1 MCGIAGVFAYRNA
14 AAGVDI
20 NELRRMRDFMAGRGP
35 DGAGEW
41 LSTDGRVGL
50 GHRRLAIIDLGD
62 RAAQPMLSADGSLVI
77 VFNGEIYNY
86 RELKRQ
92 LEAKGVVFRTQS
104 DTEVLL
110 CLYQQRGSSMVQ
122 DLRGM
127 FAFAIWDTRKS
138 TLFLARDP
146 FGIKPLYLADDGR
159 ILRFAS
165 QVKALAVA
173 GVISKEPSSAG
184 MAGFFLWGHVPEP
197 WTWLASVKALPAGST
212 LTIQRGG
219 PPSQPKH
226 YFDLHE
232 EIIRAEAASHA
243 SRDAVEEAVEAV
255 ADSVHSHLVSDV
267 PVGAFL
273 SAGRDSTLIAT
284 LAASELRVPLQTL
297 TLGFDEYRG
306 TANDEVPAAEAIAR
320 TIGASHRTARI
331 VRSDLEM
338 QREHIFASMDQPS
351 IDGVNIYFV
360 SRAAADG
367 KLKVALSGL
376 GGDELFGG
384 YPSFRQVPWLSRR
397 LAALSL
403 IPQFGRGFRIASS
416 SVLRH
421 LSRPKWAGLFEYGSS
436 LAGAYLLRRSLFM
449 PWELSRVMPPE
460 LSQQGLAELS
470 VADDLQAR
478 IQGIRTP
485 AAAVMALEMSC
496 YMRNQLLRDAD
507 WAGMAHSLEIRVPFV
522 DPALFR
528 RWLPHAIR
536 QLPFERQ
543 QILSAA
549 DQRCAQIIGKRE
561 KSGFSIPLQDWL
573 RSSSPSAAREVGLR
587 PWARILARRF
597 SPNICPIR
605 PVVLLTDAFGGT
617 GGIAKF
623 NRDLL
628 AALDSMPEC
637 RRIDAL
643 PRLVERE
650 PETLP
655 AKLSYRFEAAEG
667 KLAYVRTVLRLLV
680 DGVPADMVFCGHVNL
695 LPLARLVSIVK
706 RCPLLLIVHGIEA
719 WQPHRSRLVRALV
732 QRADRVVAVSRYT
745 ADRLVS
751 WTGIPFERIYILPNC
766 VDLAEFQLR
775 PRNADLARRLDID
788 GRRVLLTLGRL
799 AAEEQ
804 LKGFDEVLEILPD
817 LARLYPDL
825 IYLIVGEGDDRSR
838 LERKAREL
846 KGVARVVFTG
856 HVSEEEKKDLYSV
869 ADVYVM
875 PSRGEGFGIVLLEAM
890 ASGVPAIGS
899 SQDGSREALLN
910 GKLGLVV
917 NPDDRNGLIDAV
929 RSALARPRGRPEGL
943 EYFDVTAFRER
954 LTMLVRNATA

>member
-1 MCGIAGVFAYRNA
+1 MCGIAGIFAYRDVA
-14 AAGVDI
+14 ASVDSH
-20 NELRRMRDFMAGRGP
+20 ELRRMRDFMAARGP

-41 LSTDGRVGL
+41 RSTDGRVGL
-50 GHRRLAIIDLGD
+50 GHRRLAIIDLDD
-62 RAAQPMLSADGSLVI
+62 RAAQPMLSEDGSLVI
-77 VFNGEIYNY
+77 VLNGEIYNY
-86 RELKRQ
+86 RELKRE

-110 CLYQQRGSSMVQ
+110 CLYQQRGSAMVQ
-122 DLRGM
+122 HLRGM
-127 FAFAIWDTRKS
+127 FAFAIWDTRKR

-159 ILRFAS
+159 TLRFAS
-165 QVKALAVA
+165 QVKALAA
-173 GVISKEPSSAG
+173 GGGVPKEPSSAG

-212 LTIQRGG
+212 LVIQQGQ
-219 PPSQPKH
+219 PTSQPRQ
-226 YFDLHE
+226 YFDLRE
-232 EIIRAEAASHA
+232 EIVRAEAAGPPSG
-243 SRDAVEEAVEAV
+243 DALKEAVEAV
-255 ADSVHSHLVSDV
+255 ADSVRSHLVSDV

-273 SAGRDSTLIAT
+273 SAGRDSTLIAG
-284 LAASELRVPLQTL
+284 LAANELREPLQTL
-297 TLGFDEYRG
+297 TLGFDEYRD

-320 TIGASHRTARI
+320 TIGASHRTVRI
-331 VRSDLEM
+331 ARSDFEA

-351 IDGVNIYFV
+351 IDGINTYFV

-403 IPQFGRGFRIASS
+403 MPQFGPGFRLASS
-416 SVLRH
+416 RLLRH
-421 LSRPKWAGLFEYGSS
+421 LSRPKWAGLFEYGNS

-449 PWELSRVMPPE
+449 PWELPSVMAPE
-460 LSQQGLAELS
+460 LAQQGLAELS
-470 VADDLQAR
+470 VLEDLQAR
-478 IQGIRTP
+478 IQDIHTP
-485 AAAVMALEMSC
+485 AAAVMVLEMSC

-522 DPALFR
+522 DRALLGQ
-528 RWLPHAIR
+528 WLPHAIR
-536 QLPFERQ
+536 QLPFDRQ
-543 QILSAA
+543 QVLSAA
-549 DQRCAQIIGKRE
+549 NERCARIIGKRE
-561 KSGFSIPLQDWL
+561 KTGFSIPLQNWL
-573 RSSSPSAAREVGLR
+573 RSSSPRAAREVGLR
-587 PWARILARRF
+587 AWARILARRL

-605 PVVLLTDAFGGT
+605 PIVLLTDAFGGT

-637 RRIDAL
+637 RRVDAL
-643 PRLVERE
+643 PRLIERE
-650 PETLP
+650 PEALP

-667 KLAYVRTVLRLLV
+667 KLAYVRTVLRLLL
-680 DGVPADMVFCGHVNL
+680 DGVPADAVFCAHLNL
-695 LPLARLVSIVK
+695 LPLARMVSIVK

-719 WQPHRSRLVRALV
+719 WQPHHSRLVRALV
-732 QRADRVVAVSRYT
+732 QRADRVVAVSRHT
-745 ADRLVS
+745 ADRLAS
-751 WTGIPFERIYILPNC
+751 WTGIPFERIHILPNC

-775 PRNADLARRLDID
+775 PRNADLARRLGIN
-788 GRRVLLTLGRL
+788 GHHVLLTLGRL
-799 AAEEQ
+799 VAKERF
-804 LKGFDEVLEILPD
+804 KGFDEVLEILPD
-817 LARLYPDL
+817 LARLYPD
-825 IYLIVGEGDDRSR
+825 ITYLIAGEGDDRSR
-838 LERKAREL
+838 LEKKAREL
-846 KGVARVVFTG
+846 KGAARVVFTG
-856 HVSEEEKKDLYSV
+856 YVSEEEKKDLYSL

-890 ASGVPAIGS
+890 ASGLPAIGS

-929 RSALARPRGRPEGL
+929 HSALARPRGRPEGL

-954 LTMLVRNATA
+954 LTTLVRNATA